1 MSSSREASVLR
12 GEAAANATAAWDRV
26 EDRRQGERRAWG
38 RRASDSVPGSEAARS
53 PGIRLRDVYAD
64 ELARLRQQ
72 AHEEGYRAG
81 FDEGRQAAE
90 GVVVEAERAAEHRLA
105 DVQAR
110 WERRL
115 VSATAA
121 LGDAATRLEQAAVPV
136 ADELRDSVLA
146 AVVTLVEDL
155 LGRELAVA
163 TSPGTDALHR
173 ALTLCPTDA
182 PVVVRLHPDDLAE
195 IPAEALAG
203 LPATL
208 TVLGDELVERAGAV
222 AETGSRRVD
231 AQLGAALERVR
242 AVLGP

>member
-1 MSSSREASVLR
+1 MSSSRESAVLR
-12 GEAAANATAAWDRV
+12 GEAAAHATAAWDRV
-26 EDRRQGERRAWG
+26 PDRRQGERRAWG
-38 RRASDSVPGSEAARS
+38 RRVSDMPPPAATGPRA
-53 PGIRLRDVYAD
+53 GLRLGDVYAE
-64 ELARLRQQ
+64 ELDRLRQQ
-72 AHEEGYRAG
+72 ARDEGYRAG
-81 FDEGRQAAE
+81 FDEGRQAAS
-90 GVVVEAERAAEHRLA
+90 GVVAEAERAAEHRLA
-105 DVQAR
+105 DVQSR

-121 LGDAATRLEQAAVPV
+121 LGDAATRLEEAAVPV
-136 ADELRDSVLA
+136 ADEVRDSVLT

-155 LGRELAVA
+155 LGRELSVA
-163 TSPGTDALHR
+163 TSPGMDALHR

-208 TVLGDELVERAGAV
+208 TVLGDERVERAGAV

-242 AVLGP
+242 AVLGA